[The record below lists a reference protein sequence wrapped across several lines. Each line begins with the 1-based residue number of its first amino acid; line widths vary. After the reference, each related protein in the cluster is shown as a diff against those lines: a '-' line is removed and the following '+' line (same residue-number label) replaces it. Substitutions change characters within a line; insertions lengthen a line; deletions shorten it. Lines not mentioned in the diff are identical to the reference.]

1 MYIRVYHQYEPPK
14 VISEPLA
21 PTDTA
26 IVQPPAKNP
35 PWYDDVVAILEKL
48 EWFVLFESRDHY
60 RVVASCTTS
69 EEADYIVE
77 LLNDRPRHPE
87 RP

>member
-1 MYIRVYHQYEPPK
+1 MYIRVYYKYEPPK
-14 VISEPLA
+14 VA
-21 PTDTA
+21 DTP
-26 IVQPPAKNP
+26 IVEPPAKNP
-35 PWYDDVVAILEKL
+35 PWYDEVVAILDKL

-60 RVVASCTTS
+60 RVVASCTTP